1 MRKSGQKPVGAVAV
15 ARGGSR
21 TTFGAALTAAAALV
35 LTMVGMA
42 PLAQAEELVP
52 PEDELEITDHGVAM
66 YTPNV
71 RLADVGV
78 LADGTPVGYLFNDGH
93 PVSLSMV
100 NLSTGELLDR
110 HEFDGYAIAS
120 SIVVDDDTGM
130 VYLSVRSPNDGTL
143 WSYDPEA
150 QELTELAS
158 GVVDEQMLR
167 SLLIHDGTL
176 YGSTYPNAKVYSYDL
191 ETGDIHDY
199 GSVAEDVAY
208 AWGFAEVD
216 DALWVGTGTTPF
228 LREVDRDTGD
238 ITDRDIPADIT
249 DNADFITQLVRHE
262 DLVFARYSPAGESSV
277 AMYDLAAEAWS
288 TDIPDLG
295 TWTEES
301 DDGAFYYLAGEE
313 VRGFD
318 LTERTDFS
326 IGWEEAGM
334 TDSLPGTRSLHLLDL
349 GLPDYPGVSLV
360 GIREDGGIWYYNL
373 EEQRGA
379 EALADIEGAPATI
392 QSMTVGPDGN
402 PYIGAYLSV
411 GVMARVHHETG
422 EVEELDGPGQADAL
436 ATLDDTLVVGGYP
449 GAEFYAGDPS
459 AGWEWETNPEHLFTI
474 GRSAGQDRTSDM
486 IAAGDLIAA
495 GTVPNYGENGGAL
508 VLFDPHSDDQPQIH
522 RDIVLGQSVSALAY
536 RDGLVYGGTSVHG
549 GIDSTPTQGP
559 AELFVWDVE
568 AGELVTSAP
577 VDDDAQIIHSLAFDD
592 QGRLW
597 VMSDSGTMLEYDVEQ
612 HEVVGSTSTE
622 LTGANDWG
630 RTSELHMHPENG
642 LMYGNAAN
650 SLYALDPAT
659 GDVEPFG
666 PEGIRYSAIT
676 ADGTVYFTDQTN
688 VYSFLPATEQDPS
701 PEPTEEPT
709 DPAPTPSPTE
719 PTSPPTEGPDEG
731 ADEGPGPDEEAGTG
745 PGGDLPET
753 GAGLGAAG
761 AGAALVL
768 LLLGA
773 TLVLVRRRALSGSN

>member
-1 MRKSGQKPVGAVAV
+1 MTRPQLATHAGRRTSSLAVL
-15 ARGGSR
+15 
-21 TTFGAALTAAAALV
+21 GAAMLGVAALV
-35 LTMVGMA
+35 LTMAATML
-42 PLAQAEELVP
+42 PAQANALAP
-52 PEDELEITDHGVAM
+52 QEDELDITDHGVAM

-100 NLSTGELLDR
+100 DLSTGERLDR
-110 HEFDGYAIAS
+110 HEFDGYAMAS
-120 SIVVDDDTGM
+120 AIVVDDDTGM

-143 WSYDPEA
+143 WSYDPQA
-150 QELTELAS
+150 RELTELAS
-158 GVVDEQMLR
+158 GVAGEQMLR

-176 YGSTYPNAKVYSYDL
+176 YGSTYPSAKVYSYDL
-191 ETGDIHDY
+191 DTGDIHDY
-199 GSVAEDVAY
+199 GSVAEDVSY

-228 LREVDRDTGD
+228 LREVDRQTGD
-238 ITDRDIPADIT
+238 ITDRDLPADIT

-262 DLVFARYSPAGESSV
+262 DLVFARYSPGGVSSV
-277 AMYDLAAEAWS
+277 AMYDLAEAEWS
-288 TDIPDLG
+288 TDIPALG

-301 DDGAFYYLAGEE
+301 DDGAFYYIDGEE

-318 LTERTDFS
+318 LTERTDFD

-334 TDSLPGTRSLHLLDL
+334 SELLPGTNSLHLLEL

-373 EEQRGA
+373 EDQSGE
-379 EALADIEGAPATI
+379 EVLADIEGAPATI

-436 ATLDDTLVVGGYP
+436 ATLDDTLAVAGYP
-449 GAEFYAGDPS
+449 GAEYYAGDPS
-459 AGWEWETNPEHLFTI
+459 AEWQWGDNPEHLFTI

-508 VLFDPHSDDQPQIH
+508 VLFDPHSDQEPQVH
-522 RDIVLGQSVSALAY
+522 RDVVPGQSVSALAY
-536 RDGLVYGGTSVHG
+536 RDGLVYGGTSIHG
-549 GIDSTPTQGP
+549 GIDSTPAEGP

-568 AGELVTSAP
+568 AGDLVTSAP
-577 VDDDAQIIHSLAFDD
+577 VDDDAQIIHSVAFDD

-630 RTSELHMHPENG
+630 RTSELAMHPENG

-650 SLYALDPAT
+650 SLYALDPETAE
-659 GDVEPFG
+659 VEPFG
-666 PEGIRYSAIT
+666 PEDIRYSAIT
-676 ADGTVYFTDQTN
+676 ADGTVY
-688 VYSFLPATEQDPS
+688 
-701 PEPTEEPT
+701 
-709 DPAPTPSPTE
+709 
-719 PTSPPTEGPDEG
+719 
-731 ADEGPGPDEEAGTG
+731 
-745 PGGDLPET
+745 
-753 GAGLGAAG
+753 
-761 AGAALVL
+761 
-768 LLLGA
+768 
-773 TLVLVRRRALSGSN
+773 